1 MAQPRDVDDVR
12 QLVADAAAAGTPLE
26 VVGRGTKRGFGRP
39 MQTAASLD
47 LSGLTGITLYE
58 ADELVMTARAGT
70 PLAEIEQALKDRSQR
85 LAFEPMDMGPLYGAP
100 ENAAS
105 IGGVF
110 AANLSGPSRLRH
122 GAARDHLL
130 GLKAVNGEGEFFKT
144 GGRVVK
150 NVTGYDLCKL
160 LTGSHGTLA
169 AMTEVTFKVLPI
181 PEKTRT
187 VLIFGLDDA
196 RAREAMSAALGSP
209 HEVISAAHLP
219 ASVARRSAV
228 AYVAEAGR
236 SVTAIRVEGPA
247 PSADHRCKALRDEL
261 APFGATEEL
270 HGMNSAKLWREVRDA
285 RPFVGDP
292 RALWRLSV
300 APTEGPQ
307 AIARIARTV
316 QAEWFYDWG
325 GGLVWLA
332 VPPSTDAGAATIR
345 AALGGG
351 HATLI
356 RADAAIRAAV
366 PVFQPQPAPLAALAR
381 RVKESMDP
389 KGILNPGRMD

>member
-1 MAQPRDVDDVR
+1 MAQPRDADDVR
-12 QLVADAAAAGTPLE
+12 QVVADAASAGTPLE
-26 VVGRGTKRGFGRP
+26 VVGRGTKRGLGRP
-39 MQTAASLD
+39 MQTGASLD
-47 LSGLTGITLYE
+47 LSGLSGVPLYE
-58 ADELVMTARAGT
+58 PDELVMTALAGT
-70 PLAEIEQALKDRSQR
+70 PLADVETALKAQNQR
-85 LAFEPMDMGPLYGAP
+85 LAFEPADLGPHYGAP

-105 IGGVF
+105 IGGIF

-130 GLKAVNGEGEFFKT
+130 GLKAVNGTGEFFKT

-160 LTGSHGTLA
+160 LAGSHGTLA

-187 VLIFGLDDA
+187 VLVFGLDDG

-209 HEVISAAHLP
+209 HEVIAAAHLP
-219 ASVARRSAV
+219 ASVAARSSV
-228 AYVAEAGR
+228 PYVNGAGR
-236 SVTAIRVEGPA
+236 GVTAIRVEGPA
-247 PSADHRCKALRDEL
+247 PSAEHRCKALRDEL

-270 HGMNSAKLWREVRDA
+270 HGMNSAMLWREIRDA

-292 RALWRLSV
+292 RPLWRLSV

-307 AIARIARTV
+307 AIARIARAM

-332 VPPSTDAGAATIR
+332 VSPSADAGAAVIR
-345 AALGGG
+345 EALGGG
-351 HATLI
+351 HATLV
-356 RADAAIRAAV
+356 RADDAVRRAV
-366 PVFQPQPAPLAALAR
+366 PVFQPQAAPLAALAK

-389 KGILNPGRMD
+389 KAILNPGRMD